1 MGIRVSRHSHTTG
14 QWRMWGSGQVEVF
27 PTAMG
32 VALEF
37 TRRVGR
43 GSTTFQIEF
52 DDDGCHE
59 LASVIRARRKTMQGH
74 RSRPLPSGAN
84 PRSGDDPTHL
94 RH

>member
-14 QWRMWGSGQVEVF
+14 EYRLWGKGQVQVF
-27 PTAMG
+27 ATARG
-32 VALEF
+32 VAVEF

-59 LASVIRARRKTMQGH
+59 LVSAIRSRRKTVH
-74 RSRPLPSGAN
+74 RDQSRQNIAERGQSLE
-84 PRSGDDPTHL
+84 R
-94 RH
+94 R